1 MMIKKVW
8 KYGWQ
13 MVLMAVVVFFVG
25 RCANPVMPGG
35 GPSDTQ
41 PPTVLGSVPE
51 NQAVFFNKKSIVLH
65 FDEFVKIK
73 SPDQQV
79 LISPPL
85 EKKPEYR
92 LRGKSLII
100 DLKSELEPNTTY
112 TIFFGNAIVDLAED
126 NPLTNYSYVFSTGAY
141 IDSMAIAGQVLMAF
155 NRQPV
160 EDVFVMLYPPHIDTV
175 PADSLPMLVRPLYVA
190 KTNKQGQFLLANLR
204 NEPYRIFALKD
215 LNSNYLFDQ
224 PGEEIA
230 FIDSL
235 LMPEAMEHVHF
246 SDTASADT
254 LDADSVFAERPIADT
269 LDADSIFAERLIADT
284 LIVDTIAGDTL
295 LTDSISV
302 RHDQAF
308 YILAMFKQVDSTLRI
323 ASVESFYPPRFQI
336 NFTAPAT
343 HPHLRVLHG
352 TSEPD
357 WNIMQTSRYNDTIVW
372 WVTDTTID
380 SLRLEVSNRDEV
392 LDTLLLAFVPPDKKP
407 ARRSRGDEEQER
419 PERIGISANV
429 KGRKLDLGKP
439 LVLSMDAPL
448 ARFDFSRTML
458 VEGADTLGAAPFVA
472 LDSIKLKFQLQHSLK
487 EDMQYQIT
495 FSDSILYNIYGLT
508 NDSLGFTFSTGSP
521 REYGN
526 IMLNVNLDSAA
537 TSYIIQLLDVKERV
551 LREFY
556 LTESQKLQM
565 DFLKPDTYLIKAI
578 ADRWPNRRWDTGV
591 YTEGR
596 QPERVYYFPDELIIR
611 ANWDIEKA
619 WKLP

>member
-1 MMIKKVW
+1 MTIMKAW

-13 MVLMAVVVFFVG
+13 LVLMAMVVFFAG
-25 RCANPVMPGG
+25 RCANPVTPGG
-35 GPSDTQ
+35 GPRDTQ
-41 PPTVLGSVPE
+41 PPIVLGSVPE
-51 NQAVFFNKKSIVLH
+51 NQAIFFNKKSIVLH
-65 FDEFVKIK
+65 FDEFIKIK
-73 SPDQQV
+73 KPDQQV

-85 EKKPEYR
+85 GKKPEYR

-141 IDSMAIAGQVLMAF
+141 IDSMAIAGEVLMAF

-160 EDVFVMLYPPHIDTV
+160 EGAFVMLYPPHIDTV
-175 PADSLPMLVRPLYVA
+175 PTDSLPMLVRPLYVA
-190 KTNKQGQFLLANLR
+190 KTNNQGQFLLANLR
-204 NEPYRIFALKD
+204 NESYRIFVLND

-235 LMPEAMEHVHF
+235 LKPEAMKHVHF
-246 SDTASADT
+246 LDTAS
-254 LDADSVFAERPIADT
+254 ADT
-269 LDADSIFAERLIADT
+269 LDADSIFAERPIADT
-284 LIVDTIAGDTL
+284 LIVDTIAGDSL
-295 LTDSISV
+295 LAESISAK
-302 RHDQAF
+302 HDQAF
-308 YILAMFKQVDSTLRI
+308 YVMAMFKQVDSALRI

-343 HPHLRVLHG
+343 RPHLRVLDG
-352 TSEPD
+352 TSESD

-380 SLRLEVSNRDEV
+380 SLHLEVSNMDEI
-392 LDTLLLAFVPPDKKP
+392 LDTLLLAFAPPDKKP
-407 ARRSRGDEEQER
+407 ARRSRGDEELER

-458 VEGADTLGAAPFVA
+458 VEGTDTLGAAPFVA
-472 LDSIKLKFQLQHSLK
+472 LDSIKLKFQLQHPLK

-495 FSDSILYNIYGLT
+495 FSDSIFYSIYGLT
-508 NDSLGFTFSTGSP
+508 NDSLGFTFTTGSP

-526 IMLNVNLDSAA
+526 IILNVSVDSAD
-537 TSYIIQLLDVKERV
+537 TPYIIQLLDAKERV

-556 LTESQKLQM
+556 LTKSQQLQM
-565 DFLKPDTYLIKAI
+565 DFLKPDTYLIKAV

-596 QPERVYYFPDELIIR
+596 QPERVYYFPEELKVR
-611 ANWDIEKA
+611 ANWDIEKV